1 MKKLILCGV
10 AMLYMAMAAT
20 FAQPATFKVQ
30 GHERP
35 DLVHP
40 KTDVQAVS
48 AYETATEETAFSF
61 DDILFWVG
69 EGTNRAALVV
79 DWYDEELDHALVW
92 GYRWNGEATGYD
104 MISAIAAA
112 DSRFTLLT
120 HLTNLGNTIAGL
132 GYNTHSPYETEF
144 LYTPAEGEPGSYKP
158 VNGIVTTSAYHY
170 DDWTCSDAN
179 ALWRAGWYTQGYWS
193 YQVKDVLTEEF
204 SYSNW
209 GASSR
214 KLTDGCM
221 DGWSFASLNTTRGS
235 LPRMPYEAVTAA
247 AEPTDA
253 NAYWGQMYKN
263 PEHQS
268 IVDLPLAMAENQLS
282 VKWEYPF
289 AGYSGQPIVVGDY
302 MYNTTG
308 KKIIKISLHDG
319 SLVAEHDM
327 IGSIGFFSMIAYGD
341 GKIFVTLG
349 GGVNQA
355 FDAVTLK
362 PLWQSKVEVGGQQ
375 LCPIVYHDGYL
386 YTGTWNGGS
395 PATGVFYC
403 LSTADDDPEVEDE
416 IKTPVWQSAN
426 TGFYWSGGSIV
437 GDCIFVGGDD
447 GVMRSY
453 NRLTGAVVD
462 EWVVAPDVAGST
474 IRSGTSYDEKTQ
486 RLFFTGKEAR
496 KIYSVKINPDG
507 TFADASKLATDIAG
521 QATTTPTV
529 YNGRVYA
536 TSGTMTSGGGFDV
549 FDAQTLEKIYTV
561 DMGGISQSTPVVN
574 TAFATEENGHEV
586 YIYVCLNNAQGSLVC
601 LRDFEGNTEP
611 IIQYKWDAPKIQWCT
626 HSMVMDQYGMM
637 YYKNDSKGFWALGSK
652 GVSLN
657 QPTAKIKIGEELALH
672 PRVVTTNA
680 NKNVSWASTNPE
692 VATVD
697 ALGVVKGLAAGKT
710 NIVVEMEEGAFTDM
724 CEVSVYAPLTGI
736 TLAQSQVEMNVGDEE
751 ALTITIAPAGSQED
765 LVWASSNETIATV
778 SETGVVTAVAP
789 GEAVIT
795 VSTKDGRLTQTCR
808 VKAVPVAVTGVNI
821 VAMGATVGKNGLQLT
836 ATVLPQNATNKNVSW
851 TSSDETIATVSE
863 TGKVTA
869 VMPGNA
875 TITVTT
881 EEGSFTASQAV
892 TVDIV
897 PVTGV
902 SLNQNTLAL
911 VYNGSNARLTAT
923 VTPANASINTVT
935 FESTDETV
943 ATVTSP
949 YGWVY
954 PQGVGTAKVIVRTV
968 NGNFADTCVVTV
980 EDVHVAGISLNLDTL
995 RIEDGKNKSLTVT
1008 FTPAAVSNK
1017 TITWFSTDEAVAT
1030 VSATYNGASVKP
1042 VGNGEALI
1050 IGQSE
1055 DGGFADTCVVLVSN
1069 LVVTPVTG
1077 VVISNK
1083 TLALTLGG
1091 SGRMLTA
1098 KVLPDTATRK
1108 DITWESTD
1116 EAVAIVSAMGTVTAK
1131 AGGEAKIIVKT
1142 VDGGFADTCT
1152 VTVRVPVTGVTLNKT
1167 AEELTVGD
1175 ELALLATVMPEN
1187 ATNKACTWASS
1198 DAEVASVSET
1208 GVVTALGVGE
1218 ATVTVTTEEG
1228 NFTATCKLT
1237 VKAASVPDD
1246 PTVAV
1251 TGVTLDKTAAELTV
1265 GGEALQLTATV
1276 APADATDKTVAW
1288 TSSNEA
1294 VATVSESG
1302 LVTAVAAGEA
1312 DITVTTTDGGFTAIC
1327 KVTVKAASE
1336 PGDPTIAVTG
1346 VTLDKTAAELTVGG
1360 EALQLTATV
1369 APADATDKTVAWTSS
1384 NEAVATVSATGLV
1397 TAVAAGEA
1405 DITVTTTDGGFTAIC
1420 KVTVKADTT
1429 ANEAALQAILTSV
1442 YPNPTAETVYV
1453 EVAEPAWLEVFALN
1467 GRMVLRREIGAG
1479 VQTVTLEKSGVYI
1492 IKVSS
1497 GDRVSVQRVVRR

>member
-1 MKKLILCGV
+1 MASLLL
-10 AMLYMAMAAT
+10 MLSAAFAQKAT
-20 FAQPATFKVQ
+20 FRVQ

-35 DLVHP
+35 DLVRP
-40 KTDVQAVS
+40 KTTAQTLS
-48 AYETATEETAFSF
+48 TRETATEETAFSF

-79 DWYDEELDHALVW
+79 DWHDEALDHALVW

-120 HLTNLGNTIAGL
+120 HVTNLGNTVAGL

-144 LYTPAEGEPGSYKP
+144 LYTPAEGEPASYKP
-158 VNGIVTTSAYHY
+158 VNGIVTTTAYNY

-179 ALWRAGWYTQGYWS
+179 ALWRSGWYTNGYWS
-193 YQVKDVLTEEF
+193 YQVKDALTEEF

-221 DGWSFASLNTTRGS
+221 DGWSFASLTNTTEGS
-235 LPRMPYEAVTAA
+235 LPRMPYQAVTAA

-253 NAYWGQMYKN
+253 NAYWGQMFKN

-268 IVDLPLAMAENQLS
+268 IVDLPLAVAENQIS

-289 AGYSGQPIVVGDY
+289 TGYSGQPIVVGDY

-308 KKIIKISLHDG
+308 NKILKISLHDG

-349 GGVNQA
+349 SGVNQA

-403 LSTADDDPEVEDE
+403 LSTADDDPETEDE

-462 EWVVAPDVAGST
+462 EWEVAPDVAGST

-496 KIYSVKINPDG
+496 KIYSVKINADG
-507 TFADASKLATDIAG
+507 TFDHASKLATDIAG

-561 DMGGISQSTPVVN
+561 DMGGISQSSPVVN

-601 LRDFEGNTEP
+601 IRDFEGNTEP
-611 IIQYKWDAPKIQWCT
+611 LVQYKWNAPRIQWCT
-626 HSMVMDQYGMM
+626 HTMVMDQYGMM
-637 YYKNDSKGFWALGSK
+637 YYKNDSRGFWALGSK

-680 NKNVSWASTNPE
+680 NKNVSWVSTNPA

-697 ALGVVKGLAAGKT
+697 ALGVVKALAAGKT
-710 NIVVEMEEGAFTDM
+710 NIVVEMEDGGFTDT
-724 CEVSVYAPLTGI
+724 CEVSVYTPLTGI
-736 TLAQSQVEMNVGDEE
+736 TLAQSQVEMNVGDDE
-751 ALTITIAPAGSQED
+751 ALTLTIAPVGSQED

-795 VSTKDGRLTQTCR
+795 VSTKDGRLSQTCQVR
-808 VKAVPVAVTGVNI
+808 AVSVAVTGVNI
-821 VAMGATVGKNGLQLT
+821 AASGTTVGKNGLQMT

-851 TSSDETIATVSE
+851 TSSNETIATVSE
-863 TGKVTA
+863 TGKVSA
-869 VMPGNA
+869 VMPGKV

-881 EEGSFTASQAV
+881 EEGSFTASQEV

-911 VYNGSNARLTAT
+911 VYKGGNSRLTAT
-923 VTPANASINTVT
+923 VTPSNATINTVT

-954 PQGVGTAKVIVRTV
+954 PQGVGTAKVIVRTE
-968 NGNFADTCVVTV
+968 NGNFTDTCVVTV

-995 RIEDGKNKSLTVT
+995 RIEDGKNKSLTVA

-1017 TITWFSTDEAVAT
+1017 TVAWISTDESVAT

-1069 LVVTPVTG
+1069 LVVNPVTG

-1108 DITWESTD
+1108 DIT
-1116 EAVAIVSAMGTVTAK
+1116 
-1131 AGGEAKIIVKT
+1131 
-1142 VDGGFADTCT
+1142 
-1152 VTVRVPVTGVTLNKT
+1152 
-1167 AEELTVGD
+1167 
-1175 ELALLATVMPEN
+1175 
-1187 ATNKACTWASS
+1187 
-1198 DAEVASVSET
+1198 
-1208 GVVTALGVGE
+1208 
-1218 ATVTVTTEEG
+1218 
-1228 NFTATCKLT
+1228 
-1237 VKAASVPDD
+1237 
-1246 PTVAV
+1246 
-1251 TGVTLDKTAAELTV
+1251 
-1265 GGEALQLTATV
+1265 
-1276 APADATDKTVAW
+1276 
-1288 TSSNEA
+1288 
-1294 VATVSESG
+1294 
-1302 LVTAVAAGEA
+1302 
-1312 DITVTTTDGGFTAIC
+1312 
-1327 KVTVKAASE
+1327 
-1336 PGDPTIAVTG
+1336 
-1346 VTLDKTAAELTVGG
+1346 
-1360 EALQLTATV
+1360 
-1369 APADATDKTVAWTSS
+1369 
-1384 NEAVATVSATGLV
+1384 
-1397 TAVAAGEA
+1397 
-1405 DITVTTTDGGFTAIC
+1405 
-1420 KVTVKADTT
+1420 
-1429 ANEAALQAILTSV
+1429 
-1442 YPNPTAETVYV
+1442 
-1453 EVAEPAWLEVFALN
+1453 
-1467 GRMVLRREIGAG
+1467 
-1479 VQTVTLEKSGVYI
+1479 
-1492 IKVSS
+1492 
-1497 GDRVSVQRVVRR
+1497 

>member
-1 MKKLILCGV
+1 MKPKLFCGL
-10 AMLYMAMAAT
+10 ASFLLMLSAA
-20 FAQPATFKVQ
+20 FAQKAVFRVQ

-35 DLVHP
+35 DLVRSQ
-40 KTDVQAVS
+40 TAAQTLS
-48 AYETATEETAFSF
+48 AREATTEENTFSF

-69 EGTNRAALVV
+69 EGANQAALVV
-79 DWYDEELDHALVW
+79 DWHDEKSDHALVW

-112 DSRFTLLT
+112 DPRFTLLT
-120 HLTNLGNTIAGL
+120 HVTHIGNTVAGL
-132 GYNTHSPYETEF
+132 GYNTHLPYETEF
-144 LYTPAEGEPGSYKP
+144 IYTPAEGEPASYKP
-158 VNGIVTTSAYHY
+158 VNGIITTDAYNY
-170 DDWTCSDAN
+170 DDWTCSDTN
-179 ALWRAGWYTQGYWS
+179 ALWRAGWYTHGYWS
-193 YQVKDVLTEEF
+193 YQVKDAETEEF

-221 DGWSFASLNTTRGS
+221 DGWSFAALNTSEGS
-235 LPRMPYEAVTAA
+235 LPRMPYQAVTAA
-247 AEPTDA
+247 SEPTDA

-268 IVDLPLAMAENQLS
+268 IVDLPLAVAEHQLS

-289 AGYSGQPIVVGDY
+289 TGYSGQPIVVGDY

-375 LCPIVYHDGYL
+375 LCPIVYHDGYI

-403 LSTADDDPEVEDE
+403 LSTADEDPEAEDE

-462 EWVVAPDVAGST
+462 EWEIAPDVAGST

-507 TFADASKLATDIAG
+507 TFDNASKLSADIAG
-521 QATTTPTV
+521 QPTTTPTV

-549 FDAQTLEKIYTV
+549 LDAQTLEKIYTV

-574 TAFATEENGHEV
+574 TAFATEENKHEV

-611 IIQYKWDAPKIQWCT
+611 IIQYKWNAPKIQYCT

-637 YYKNDSKGFWALGSK
+637 YYKNDSRSFWALSSK

-657 QPTAKIKIGEELALH
+657 QPTAKIRLGEEWALH
-672 PRVVTTNA
+672 PRVVTTQSD
-680 NKNVSWASTNPE
+680 KNVSWVSTNPT

-697 ALGVVKGLAAGKT
+697 AAGVVKGLAVGKAK
-710 NIVVEMEEGAFTDM
+710 IVVGMEEGAFTDT
-724 CEVSVYAPLTGI
+724 CEVTVYTPLTGI
-736 TLAQSQVEMNVGDEE
+736 TLAQSKVEMNVGDDR
-751 ALTITIAPAGSQED
+751 ALTVTITPVGSQED
-765 LVWASSNETIATV
+765 LVWTSSDETIATV
-778 SETGVVTAVAP
+778 SETGVVKALAV
-789 GEAVIT
+789 GEAAIT

-821 VAMGATVGKNGLQLT
+821 VASTTTVGKNGLQLT
-836 ATVLPQNATNKNVSW
+836 AEVLPQNATNKNVSW

-869 VMPGNA
+869 VMPGTA

-881 EEGSFTASQAV
+881 EEGGFTAAETL

-911 VYNGSNARLTAT
+911 VYKGGNSRLTAT
-923 VTPANASINTVT
+923 VTPANASITT
-935 FESTDETV
+935 LTYESTDETV
-943 ATVTSP
+943 ATVTS
-949 YGWVY
+949 YGWVN
-954 PQGVGTAKVIVRTV
+954 PQGVGMAKVIVRTV
-968 NGNFADTCVVTV
+968 NGNFTDTCVVTV
-980 EDVHVAGISLNLDTL
+980 EDVHVAGIQLGADTL
-995 RIEDGKNKSLTVT
+995 RIEDGKNKTLSVM

-1017 TITWFSTDEAVAT
+1017 NLTWFSTDETVAT

-1042 VGNGEALI
+1042 VGNGETLI
-1050 IGQSE
+1050 IALSE
-1055 DGGFADTCVVLVSN
+1055 DGGFEDTCVVLVSN
-1069 LVVTPVTG
+1069 IVVNAVTG
-1077 VVISNK
+1077 VIVSNK
-1083 TLALTLGG
+1083 AITLTLGG

-1098 KVLPDTATRK
+1098 KVLPDTATNK
-1108 DITWESTD
+1108 SITWESSN
-1116 EAVAIVSAMGTVTAK
+1116 ESVATVSAMGTVTAK
-1131 AGGEAKIIVKT
+1131 AGGQAKIIVKT

-1152 VTVRVPVTGVTLNKT
+1152 VTVKAPIVPVEPDTVHVTGVELPITADTLQI
-1167 AEELTVGD
+1167 GD
-1175 ELALLATVMPEN
+1175 TLALIATVLPDT
-1187 ATNKACTWASS
+1187 ATIQACTWFSS
-1198 DAEVASVSET
+1198 NQEVASVSET
-1208 GVVTALGVGE
+1208 GVV
-1218 ATVTVTTEEG
+1218 
-1228 NFTATCKLT
+1228 
-1237 VKAASVPDD
+1237 KA
-1246 PTVAV
+1246 
-1251 TGVTLDKTAAELTV
+1251 LTV
-1265 GGEALQLTATV
+1265 GETTI
-1276 APADATDKTVAW
+1276 
-1288 TSSNEA
+1288 
-1294 VATVSESG
+1294 TVST
-1302 LVTAVAAGEA
+1302 L
-1312 DITVTTTDGGFTAIC
+1312 DGGFTADC
-1327 KVTVKAASE
+1327 KIIVRAIPVVDTV
-1336 PGDPTIAVTG
+1336 I
-1346 VTLDKTAAELTVGG
+1346 GG
-1360 EALQLTATV
+1360 
-1369 APADATDKTVAWTSS
+1369 
-1384 NEAVATVSATGLV
+1384 
-1397 TAVAAGEA
+1397 
-1405 DITVTTTDGGFTAIC
+1405 
-1420 KVTVKADTT
+1420 DTT
-1429 ANEAALQAILTSV
+1429 AIQNLQPLALSV
-1442 YPNPTAETVYV
+1442 YPNPTTSDFHIKI
-1453 EVAEPAWLEVFALN
+1453 AEPALLEVFTIT
-1467 GRMVLRREIGAG
+1467 GHMVFQKQATAG
-1479 VQTVTLEKSGVYI
+1479 VHTFAPERSGLYLI
-1492 IKVSS
+1492 RLTS
-1497 GDRVSVQRVVRR
+1497 GTRSRVVRTVKR